1 MTYAT
6 KNIQATPKAIA
17 ANWKTRKVAS
27 MTCLDTS
34 RSSKEHKR
42 GVGEIS

>member
-17 ANWKTRKVAS
+17 ANWKIKKVAS
-27 MTCLDTS
+27 ITRLNTS

>member
-17 ANWKTRKVAS
+17 ANWKIKKVAS
-27 MTCLDTS
+27 ITRLNTS
-34 RSSKEHKR
+34 RSSKGHKR